1 MWVLIAR
8 YGYYAVV
15 ALAGKETLANIG
27 LKLLANITF
36 SQTLAW
42 TGTGGAAV
50 WALSERRLRKKII
63 RQKADRIKQLEKHID
78 RDRSS
83 STLTADGSTR
93 PEDYE

>member
-15 ALAGKETLANIG
+15 ALAGKQTLADIG
-27 LKLLANITF
+27 LKLLANVTF

-42 TGTGGAAV
+42 TGAGGATI
-50 WALSERRLRKKII
+50 WAMSERRLRKKII
-63 RQKADRIKQLEKHID
+63 RQKADRIKQLEEHID
-78 RDRSS
+78 RHRSS
-83 STLTADGSTR
+83 SRLMADGSTR